1 MGLYSRALFSQ
12 RHEGSMDEK
21 ESYLNPAN
29 TIEAV
34 LCHICDASK
43 KRYLLLLKDKDRFGG
58 GFWNAPG
65 GKVEKSETPEQ
76 AAIREVTE
84 ETGLEIENL
93 EKYGLLE
100 FYFGKGKSRPD
111 WLVHVYKAT
120 LFSSQE
126 SKYISSSKE
135 GVLKWFDADK
145 IPYEQMWQDD
155 RYWLPLLF
163 SGKRFRGTFEF
174 TSDSKEL
181 VSGRVDPI

>member
-111 WLVHVYKAT
+111 WLVHVYKLPYSHLRRAST
-120 LFSSQE
+120 FLRAKKAFSSGLMLTRYRTNKCGKMTDTGCLCFSPEKDSGELSNSLLIQ
-126 SKYISSSKE
+126 KNSSRE
-135 GVLKWFDADK
+135 
-145 IPYEQMWQDD
+145 E
-155 RYWLPLLF
+155 
-163 SGKRFRGTFEF
+163 
-174 TSDSKEL
+174 
-181 VSGRVDPI
+181 